1 MRNPVQERI
10 CIMKKY
16 FINKYSIVML
26 AAMLMGAVSQ
36 PLLAYAFISLNSIY
50 EINPPDIKFSDFYIE
65 IVIIMVSLLFASVS
79 HIAKSYI
86 SNIEMNNVR
95 KDMFETILRKTPGEF
110 HKKDS
115 GEYYNYV
122 LKKVDAWQNGFYDP
136 LWNVIQEIIELFCIL
151 FLVFSMNLLAGFVC
165 IIFLIPLILNN
176 VIFPKIIGKSYD
188 DFLNQYGKMVVKLK
202 EFLAGFDVI
211 KFNMAERIYADK
223 LNNYFDKTN
232 KYNQKICIL
241 NNVSGSFANTCV
253 VLSQIGGIGI
263 SFVLMLKNLIGI
275 GELIALIQ
283 LLSYVNEP
291 VIKLINATVSCVS
304 FKKINIEL
312 KEELYASIENPHAN
326 DSQCQHKV
334 EELTLN
340 NITYKYPG
348 KQDFVFSK
356 LSYSFQNGKKYLI
369 IGESGSGKSTL
380 IKLIMGAISVTEG
393 EILFDKDKMNETER
407 YKNIGLVPQD
417 VFIFDDSIRNNIDL
431 LNMHTDEEVIEAI
444 KKAQLMK
451 FVNSKKEGIYSK
463 INNEV
468 LQVSGGERA
477 RIGLAR
483 VLLENKSIIIFDEIL
498 SSLDNDNAYK
508 VEEQILE
515 LNDKMIIHIA
525 HKYSNELLMKYDQVL
540 NLSNKE

>member
-1 MRNPVQERI
+1 
-10 CIMKKY
+10 MKKY
-16 FINKYSIVML
+16 FINKYSILMIV
-26 AAMLMGAVSQ
+26 AILMGAISQ
-36 PLLAYAFISLNSIY
+36 PLIAYAFISLNSIY
-50 EINPPDIKFSDFYIE
+50 GMNPLNIKFSDFYIE
-65 IVIIMVSLLFASVS
+65 IVIVIVSLFFASVS
-79 HIAKSYI
+79 HIAKGYI

-95 KDMFETILRKTPGEF
+95 KDMFEAILRKTPGEF

-122 LKKVDAWQNGFYDP
+122 LKKVDAWQSGFYDP
-136 LWNVIQEIIELFCIL
+136 LWNIMQQIIELFCIL
-151 FLVFSMNLLAGFVC
+151 FLVFYMNMTAGFVC

-176 VIFPKIIGKSYD
+176 IIFPKIIGKSYEN
-188 DFLNQYGKMVVKLK
+188 FLNQDSKMVVKLK

-211 KFNMAERIYADK
+211 KFNIAERIYADK

-241 NNVSGSFANTCV
+241 NNVSGSFANMCV

-263 SFVLMLKNLIGI
+263 SFVLMLSKLIGI
-275 GELIALIQ
+275 GEFIALIQ

-304 FKKINIEL
+304 LKNINIEL
-312 KEELYASIENPHAN
+312 KEELCAGINNLHTN
-326 DSQCQHKV
+326 DSQYQHKV
-334 EELTLN
+334 EELILN

-348 KQDFVFSK
+348 KQDFVFSQF
-356 LSYSFQNGKKYLI
+356 SYSFKNDKKYLI

-380 IKLIMGAISVTEG
+380 IKLITGVISVTAG
-393 EILFDKDKMNETER
+393 EILFDKYKMNERER

-417 VFIFDDSIRNNIDL
+417 VFIFDDSIRNNVDL
-431 LNMHTDEEVIEAI
+431 LNTHTDEEVKEVI

-498 SSLDNDNAYK
+498 SSLDDDNAYK

-515 LNDKMIIHIA
+515 LDNKIIIHIA
-525 HKYSNELLMKYDQVL
+525 HKHSNELIMKYDQVL
-540 NLSNKE
+540 NLSNKK